1 MRWSVSLPE
10 RARMRRTSHIPA
22 KPALTEPLTDA
33 RFTREPSAIGK
44 LLQVFKRS
52 M

>member
-1 MRWSVSLPE
+1 MAFRDLDAPSTRSLSGFDE
-10 RARMRRTSHIPA
+10 FLNT
-22 KPALTEPLTDA
+22 PLTDA

-44 LLQVFKRS
+44 LLQVFKQS